1 MHHPML
7 LRELTRKN
15 YVGQETVIFTIL
27 IKIRRSGGL
36 FEKGYEI
43 SLEN

>member
-1 MHHPML
+1 MHHLML
-7 LRELTRKN
+7 LRKPMRKN
-15 YVGQETVIFTIL
+15 YVGQETVIFMIL

-43 SLEN
+43 FLGN